1 MRKAICLYDQER
13 YQKMG
18 RVFGVYESGKPSLML
33 AEPDLLKQV
42 LVKDFS
48 ALPNRREHKF
58 DDPFLTNIMTLA
70 PVERWRKIRQLA
82 TPAFSTGK
90 LRKMNDLI
98 QDCARVNSKHLARAA
113 EEGRDLDV
121 KQFYGHFAL
130 DMIARCAFGTTLDSY
145 TDATNEFVTQAR
157 KAFAARITPLLVI
170 KMLLHNFVKIMKMKT
185 VDEKAF
191 LYFKS
196 ICQRIM
202 KKRAEN
208 KQRKDDFLQLM
219 IEAREGCLAPCGE
232 SGDDPGK
239 SFCDDDMESKSN
251 GAPSSKVLTEDEA
264 LAQCVLFFVGG
275 QETTAST
282 VAFAAHLLATHPEVQ
297 DKLRREVDDCISTH
311 GEEPSMDVVSK
322 LKYMHCVVSE
332 TLRLYPSAPRLE
344 RSALQDYVL
353 GETGIKLPK
362 GCTVVVPVYALHRDP
377 EYFPEPDAFKPERFS
392 DENVGSIR
400 PYTYLP
406 FGAGP
411 RNCIGMRLALH
422 AVKVALL
429 HSIHKVQFV
438 RTEKTQVPL
447 KMKIGFGAVTAEDMT
462 VGIRK
467 RPHNFA

>member
-1 MRKAICLYDQER
+1 
-13 YQKMG
+13 
-18 RVFGVYESGKPSLML
+18 
-33 AEPDLLKQV
+33 
-42 LVKDFS
+42 
-48 ALPNRREHKF
+48 
-58 DDPFLTNIMTLA
+58 
-70 PVERWRKIRQLA
+70 
-82 TPAFSTGK
+82 
-90 LRKMNDLI
+90 
-98 QDCARVNSKHLARAA
+98 
-113 EEGRDLDV
+113 
-121 KQFYGHFAL
+121 
-130 DMIARCAFGTTLDSY
+130 
-145 TDATNEFVTQAR
+145 
-157 KAFAARITPLLVI
+157 
-170 KMLLHNFVKIMKMKT
+170 MKMKT

-208 KQRKDDFLQLM
+208 KQRQDDFLQLM
-219 IEAREGCLAPCGE
+219 IEAREGRLAPCGE
-232 SGDDPGK
+232 SGDDPGT
-239 SFCDDDMESKSN
+239 SFCDDGMEPKSN
-251 GAPSSKVLTEDEA
+251 GAPNSKVLTEDEA

-282 VAFAAHLLATHPEVQ
+282 VAFAAHLLATHPEAQ
-297 DKLRREVDDCISTH
+297 DRLRREVDDCISTH

-322 LKYMHCVVSE
+322 LKYLQCVVSE

-344 RSALQDYVL
+344 RSALEDYVL

-362 GCTVVVPVYALHRDP
+362 GCTVIVPVYALHRDP

-392 DENVGSIR
+392 DENIGSIR

-411 RNCIGMRLALH
+411 RNCIGMRLGLH

-447 KMKIGFGAVTAEDMT
+447 NMKIGFGAVTAEDMT
-462 VGIRK
+462 LPRDTFRIIVRPRDGLNVAKSTPVQVEQALAMAAALAPEDLTEDSICPNPWKKVLRADSRAPQRPPQQPHPLQGTTQQPPLLQWAPYI
-467 RPHNFA
+467 RPHRTDVGRPSTRETTPAAATGRLIYQTGNMVFIARA